1 MRILKS
7 KRSGGP
13 KTTAGKLAVANNALK
28 TGSYSLKTI
37 LPGESEE
44 DFKQLQDQ
52 FIKDFLPMNVAES
65 MIVHELSNLTWKLLR
80 LTKLE
85 DAHFLRAINQPI
97 SEIDL
102 RREGLMLS
110 SLSINLVQDLSPY
123 TDEFFKLNQVHL
135 DYLRRFETGYGIS
148 KDEFYEMPVQFP
160 DLYESLALM
169 AKSYAKTDR
178 EEVSPESLISLKY
191 IMPEGGSMA
200 FVHHAFDVLQ
210 GISEDLVYIH
220 LHLDEIRPAVT
231 NIKEKR
237 LLEALKDQGI
247 MRAHDELQ
255 RSFYKA
261 LNELRRHQTWRSQ
274 TIDVNEEAN

>member
-13 KTTAGKLAVANNALK
+13 KTAEGKLAVANNALK
-28 TGSYSLKTI
+28 TGSYSSRAV

-52 FIKDFLPMNVAES
+52 FVKDFLPKNVAES

-97 SEIDL
+97 SELDL

-123 TDEFFKLNQVHL
+123 TDEFFRLNQAHL
-135 DYLRRFETGYGIS
+135 DYLRRFESGYGIS
-148 KDEFYEMPVQFP
+148 KDEFYEMPVQYP

-169 AKSYAKTDR
+169 AKSFAKTDR
-178 EEVSPESLISLKY
+178 EEVPPESLISLKVTA
-191 IMPEGGSMA
+191 PEGGSIA
-200 FVHHAFDVLQ
+200 FVHHAFAVLQ
-210 GISEDLVYIH
+210 GHCEDLIFIH
-220 LHLDEIRPAVT
+220 LHLDEIRSAVT
-231 NIKEKR
+231 HVRERR

-255 RSFYKA
+255 RSFYKT

-274 TIDVNEEAN
+274 TIDVKEEVE

>member
-1 MRILKS
+1 M
-7 KRSGGP
+7 
-13 KTTAGKLAVANNALK
+13 AVANNALK

-52 FIKDFLPMNVAES
+52 FIKDFLPINVAES

-97 SEIDL
+97 SELDL
-102 RREGLMLS
+102 RREGLILN
-110 SLSINLVQDLSPY
+110 SLSISLVQDLSPY
-123 TDEFFKLNQVHL
+123 TDEFFKLNQAHL

-148 KDEFYEMPVQFP
+148 KDEFYEMPVQYP
-160 DLYESLALM
+160 ELYQNLAHM

-178 EEVSPESLISLKY
+178 EEVSPESLIGLKY
-191 IMPEGGSMA
+191 TTPEGKSMA
-200 FVHHAFDVLQ
+200 FVHHAFEVLQ
-210 GISEDLVYIH
+210 GLSEDLVFIH
-220 LHLDEIRPAVT
+220 LHLDEIRSAVT
-231 NIKEKR
+231 NIREKR

-274 TIDVNEEAN
+274 TIDVKEEA

>member
-1 MRILKS
+1 MSIPKS
-7 KRSGGP
+7 RRSGGP
-13 KTTAGKLAVANNALK
+13 KTAEGRLAVANNALK

-52 FIKDFLPMNVAES
+52 FIKDFLPKNVAES

-85 DAHFLRAINQPI
+85 DDHFLRAINQPI
-97 SEIDL
+97 SELDL

-110 SLSINLVQDLSPY
+110 SLSINLIQDLSPY
-123 TDEFFKLNQVHL
+123 TDEFFKLNQIHL
-135 DYLRRFETGYGIS
+135 DYLRRFESGYGIS
-148 KDEFYEMPVQFP
+148 KEEFYEMPAQFP

-200 FVHHAFDVLQ
+200 FVHHAFAVLQ
-210 GISEDLVYIH
+210 GLSEDLVYIH
-220 LHLDEIRPAVT
+220 LHLDEIRSVVT
-231 NIKEKR
+231 NIREKR
-237 LLEALKDQGI
+237 LLDALKDQGI
-247 MRAHDELQ
+247 MRAHDDLQ

-274 TIDVNEEAN
+274 TIDVKEEA

>member
-1 MRILKS
+1 MTIPKS

-13 KTTAGKLAVANNALK
+13 KTLEGKLAIANNALK

-44 DFKQLQDQ
+44 DFKQLQEQ
-52 FIKDFLPMNVAES
+52 FLKDFLPMNVAES

-80 LTKLE
+80 ITKLE

-97 SEIDL
+97 SELDL
-102 RREGLMLS
+102 RREGLTLI

-135 DYLRRFETGYGIS
+135 DYLRRFESGYGIS
-148 KDEFYEMPVQFP
+148 KEEFYEMPVQFP
-160 DLYESLALM
+160 ELYESLALM

-178 EEVSPESLISLKY
+178 KEVSPESLISLKY
-191 IMPEGGSMA
+191 IMPEGGSTA
-200 FVHHAFDVLQ
+200 FVHHAFAVLQ
-210 GISEDLVYIH
+210 GLSEDLVYIH
-220 LHLDEIRPAVT
+220 LHLDEIRSAVT
-231 NIKEKR
+231 NIRERR

-247 MRAHDELQ
+247 MRAHEDLQ

-261 LNELRRHQTWRSQ
+261 LNELRRHQTWRHG
-274 TIDVNEEAN
+274 TIELGPGT

>member
-1 MRILKS
+1 MSILKS

-13 KTTAGKLAVANNALK
+13 KTAAGKLAVANNALK

-52 FIKDFLPMNVAES
+52 FVKDFLPKNVVES
-65 MIVHELSNLTWKLLR
+65 MIVDQLSNLTWKLLR

-97 SEIDL
+97 SELDL
-102 RREGLMLS
+102 RREGLAFS
-110 SLSINLVQDLSPY
+110 SLRVDLVQDLTPY
-123 TDEFFKLNQVHL
+123 TDEFFKLNQMHL
-135 DYLRRFETGYGIS
+135 DYLRRFESGYGIS
-148 KDEFYEMPVQFP
+148 KDEFYEMPIQYP
-160 DLYESLALM
+160 ELYESLVLM

-178 EEVSPESLISLKY
+178 EKVPPESLISLKVT
-191 IMPEGGSMA
+191 MPEGGSIA
-200 FVHHAFDVLQ
+200 FVHHAFVVLQ
-210 GISEDLVYIH
+210 EHCEDLVFIH
-220 LHLDEIRPAVT
+220 LHLDGIRSAVI
-231 NIKEKR
+231 NIRERR

-274 TIDVNEEAN
+274 TIDVKEEV

>member
-1 MRILKS
+1 MSIPKS

-97 SEIDL
+97 SDLDL
-102 RREGLMLS
+102 RREGLALS
-110 SLSINLVQDLSPY
+110 ALRVDLVQDLSPY
-123 TDEFFKLNQVHL
+123 TDEFFKLNQMHL
-135 DYLRRFETGYGIS
+135 DYLRRFESGYGIS
-148 KDEFYEMPVQFP
+148 KEEFYEMPVKYP
-160 DLYESLALM
+160 ELYESLSLM
-169 AKSYAKTDR
+169 AKSYTKTDWD
-178 EEVSPESLISLKY
+178 EVPPESLISLKVTT
-191 IMPEGGSMA
+191 PEGGSIA
-200 FVHHAFDVLQ
+200 FVHHAFGVLQ
-210 GISEDLVYIH
+210 KHCEDLVFIH
-220 LHLDEIRPAVT
+220 LHLDEIRSAVT
-231 NIKEKR
+231 NIKERR
-237 LLEALKDQGI
+237 LLEAIKDQGI

-261 LNELRRHQTWRSQ
+261 LAELRRHQTWRHG
-274 TIDVNEEAN
+274 TIELGQGA

>member
-1 MRILKS
+1 MTIPKS

-13 KTTAGKLAVANNALK
+13 KTAEGKLAVANNALK

-44 DFKQLQDQ
+44 DFKQIQDQ
-52 FIKDFLPMNVAES
+52 FIKDFLPLNVAES

-80 LTKLE
+80 LSKLE

-97 SEIDL
+97 SELDL
-102 RREGLMLS
+102 RREGLILS

-135 DYLRRFETGYGIS
+135 DYLRRFESGYGIS

-160 DLYESLALM
+160 DLYQNLALM
-169 AKSYAKTDR
+169 AKSYANTDR
-178 EEVSPESLISLKY
+178 EEVSPESLIGLKY
-191 IMPEGGSMA
+191 ITPEGGSMA
-200 FVHHAFDVLQ
+200 FVHHAFLVLQ

-220 LHLDEIRPAVT
+220 LHLNEIRPAVT
-231 NIKEKR
+231 NIRERR

-247 MRAHDELQ
+247 MRAHDDLQ

-274 TIDVNEEAN
+274 TIDVKEEA

>member
-1 MRILKS
+1 MSIPKS

-13 KTTAGKLAVANNALK
+13 KTEEGKLAVANNALK

-52 FIKDFLPMNVAES
+52 FVKDFLPKNVAES

-97 SEIDL
+97 SELDL
-102 RREGLMLS
+102 WREGLALS
-110 SLSINLVQDLSPY
+110 SLRVDLVQDLTPY
-123 TDEFFKLNQVHL
+123 TDEFFKLNQMHL
-135 DYLRRFETGYGIS
+135 DYLRRFESGYGIS
-148 KDEFYEMPVQFP
+148 KDEFYEMPIQHP
-160 DLYESLALM
+160 ELYESLVLM

-191 IMPEGGSMA
+191 ITPEGGSMA
-200 FVHHAFDVLQ
+200 FVHHAFSFLQ
-210 GISEDLVYIH
+210 GLSEDLVYIH
-220 LHLDEIRPAVT
+220 LHLDEIRSAVT
-231 NIKEKR
+231 NIRERR

-247 MRAHDELQ
+247 MRAHEDLQ

-274 TIDVNEEAN
+274 TIDVKEEF